1 MALTETKESNQQDLL
16 QAHDELWHQSLSYLK
31 SLALAVA
38 LDLRI
43 PDAIHRH
50 GGGATLPQ
58 ILAETALHPCKLRA
72 LRRLM
77 RVLTVSGT
85 FSVAVADAAP
95 DDDDEAAAVVVYRL
109 TAASRFLVVGDDE
122 VSSATLAPF
131 MSVVLHP
138 ISVSPHAMGICA
150 WFRQEHHEPSA
161 FGLAFSQVP
170 RIWEHADDANA
181 ILNKGLAA
189 QSRFLMPVVLR
200 ECGEVFRGIDSLV
213 DVGGGHG
220 GAATAIAAAF
230 PHLKCS
236 VLDLP
241 HVAAGAPSDTNVHFI
256 AGDMF
261 QSIPAATAVF
271 LKTTLHD
278 WGDDECVKI
287 LKNCMQ
293 AISPRD
299 AGGKVIIIDMVVGH
313 DEKSN
318 IKHLETQV
326 MFDLFIMMVNGV
338 ERDEQEWKKIFMEAG
353 FKDYKILP
361 VVGTLSV
368 IEVYP

>member
-1 MALTETKESNQQDLL
+1 MAFTEESSQDLL
-16 QAHDELWHQSLSYLK
+16 QAHDELWHQSVSYLK
-31 SLALAVA
+31 SLALTVA

-43 PDAIHRH
+43 PDAIHHH
-50 GGGATLPQ
+50 GGGATLLQ
-58 ILAETALHPCKLRA
+58 ILDKTALHQSKLRA

-85 FSVAVADAAP
+85 FSVVQQP
-95 DDDDEAAAVVVYRL
+95 PCGDDDSTVYRL
-109 TAASRFLVVGDDE
+109 TAASRFLVSEE

-138 ISVSPHAMGICA
+138 ISQSSHARGICA
-150 WFRQEHHEPSA
+150 WFRQEHHDPSA
-161 FGLAFSQVP
+161 FGLAFGQAP
-170 RIWEHADDANA
+170 TIWEHADDTNA

-189 QSRFLMPVVLR
+189 QSRFLVPVMLR
-200 ECGEVFRGIDSLV
+200 ECGEAVFRGIDSLV

-241 HVAAGAPSDTNVHFI
+241 HVVAGAPSDGNVQFV

-261 QSIPAATAVF
+261 QSIPPATAVF
-271 LKTTLHD
+271 LKTALHD

-287 LKNCMQ
+287 LKNCRQ
-293 AISPRD
+293 AISPCD
-299 AGGKVIIIDMVVGH
+299 EGGKVIIMDMVVGY
-313 DEKSN
+313 DESN
-318 IKHLETQV
+318 TKRLEVQIL
-326 MFDLFIMMVNGV
+326 FDLFIMMVNGA
-338 ERDEQEWKKIFMEAG
+338 ERDEQEWKKIFIQAG

-361 VVGTLSV
+361 VVGSLSV